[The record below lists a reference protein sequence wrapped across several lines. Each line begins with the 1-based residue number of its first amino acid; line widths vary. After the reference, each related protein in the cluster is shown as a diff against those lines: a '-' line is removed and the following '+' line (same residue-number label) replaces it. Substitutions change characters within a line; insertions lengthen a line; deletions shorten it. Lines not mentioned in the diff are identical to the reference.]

1 MILKIF
7 QQLIRHMPYLNREQI
22 IELIKKKRIY
32 SNKSIAKSQ
41 LQPASLDLTI
51 SDVCYRIKASFIPNK
66 IRISEIIKDLSLSRI
81 NLNKNTLL
89 EKNCI
94 YLCELNEKLNLPEDI
109 MGKSNPK
116 STTGR
121 LDIFTR
127 VITENGKEYDFVNYN
142 YKGKLYL
149 EIIPQSFS
157 IILKKNTSLNQIRF
171 FQGTQIENKIKQIN
185 ISVSIKKNQI
195 TAYKAKKITSAIN
208 LNKINFYKSNKY
220 WEEIVTKENYF
231 IIERDEFYILRS
243 KESIIIKNN
252 QAAELEPFKDSFGN
266 FRVHY
271 AGFFDPGFG
280 NNKLGTPAVLELRA
294 YDTPFI
300 IRDGQLVGQLN
311 YYNIEE
317 INKKTYGAKIKS
329 NYFNQNLKLAKQFR

>member
-1 MILKIF
+1 
-7 QQLIRHMPYLNREQI
+7 MPYLNRKQI
-22 IELIKKKRIY
+22 LDLVKKKQIY
-32 SNKSIAKSQ
+32 SDISIINSQ
-41 LQPASLDLTI
+41 IQPASLDLTL
-51 SDVCYRIKASFIPNK
+51 SHRCYRIKASFIPNNIK
-66 IRISEIIKDLSLSRI
+66 ISKVIKELSLTKI
-81 NLNKNTLL
+81 DLNQNRLL

-94 YLCELNEKLNLPEDI
+94 YLCELNERLKLPHDV

-127 VITENGKEYDFVNYN
+127 VITENGKEYDYVNYN
-142 YKGKLYL
+142 YNGKLYL

-171 FQGTQIENKIKQIN
+171 FQGSNIENKIKQIN

-195 TAYKAKKITSAIN
+195 TAYKAKKITSAVD
-208 LNKINFYKSNKY
+208 LNKINFYKSDKY
-220 WEEIVTKENYF
+220 WDKIIPEDNYF

-243 KESIIIKNN
+243 KEAIIIKNN

-280 NNKLGTPAVLELRA
+280 NNKSGTPAVLELRA

-311 YYNIEE
+311 YYIIDE
-317 INKKTYGAKIKS
+317 IKKQSYGKNIKS
-329 NYFNQNLKLAKQFR
+329 NYFNQNLKLAKQFK

>member
-1 MILKIF
+1 MS
-7 QQLIRHMPYLNREQI
+7 YLNREQI
-22 IELIKKKRIY
+22 IKLIKRKHIYSEELIKKKQI
-32 SNKSIAKSQ
+32 
-41 LQPASLDLTI
+41 QPASLDLTL
-51 SDVCYRIKASFIPNK
+51 SNKCYRIKASFIPNNIK
-66 IRISEIIKDLSLSRI
+66 ISKVIKELALTKIDISK
-81 NLNKNTLL
+81 KTLL

-94 YLCELNEKLNLPEDI
+94 YLCELNEKLRLPKDI
-109 MGKSNPK
+109 KGKSNPK

-142 YKGKLYL
+142 YQGKLFL

-157 IILKKNTSLNQIRF
+157 IILKKNISLNQIRF
-171 FQGTQIENKIKQIN
+171 FQQSNKDFKLKQIDL
-185 ISVSIKKNQI
+185 SVSIKRNQI
-195 TAYKAKKITSAIN
+195 TAYKAKKITSAID
-208 LNKINFYKSNKY
+208 LNKINFYNSEKY
-220 WEEIVTKENYF
+220 WEKIIPQNNNF

-243 KESIIIKNN
+243 KERIKIKND

-311 YYNIEE
+311 YYEIEK
-317 INKKTYGAKIKS
+317 ISCDSYGNKIKS
-329 NYFNQNLKLAKQFR
+329 NYHNQDLKLAKQFK

>member
-1 MILKIF
+1 
-7 QQLIRHMPYLNREQI
+7 MPYLNRDQI
-22 IELIKKKRIY
+22 IELIKNKRVILNTSKY
-32 SNKSIAKSQ
+32 TKQI
-41 LQPASLDLTI
+41 QPASLDLTI
-51 SDVCYRIKASFIPNK
+51 SNECYRIKASFLPNNIK
-66 IRISEIIKDLSLSRI
+66 ISKVIEELSLAKF

-94 YLCELNEKLNLPEDI
+94 YLCLLNEKLKLPNNI
-109 MGKSNPK
+109 KGKSNPK

-127 VITENGKEYDFVNYN
+127 LITENGKEYDLVDYN
-142 YKGKLYL
+142 YKGKLYI

-157 IILKKNTSLNQIRF
+157 IILKKNISLNQIRF
-171 FQGTQIENKIKQIN
+171 FKGSDFENKIKQTKIN
-185 ISVSIKKNQI
+185 VSIKKNQI
-195 TAYKAKKITSAIN
+195 SAYKAKKITSAID
-208 LNKINFYKSNKY
+208 LNKINFYKSEKY
-220 WEEIVTKENYF
+220 WEKIIPKNNYF
-231 IIERDEFYILRS
+231 IIEKNEFYILRS
-243 KESIIIKNN
+243 KESIKIKND

-280 NNKLGTPAVLELRA
+280 DKRFGTPAVLELRA

-311 YYNIEE
+311 YHAIKE
-317 INKKTYGAKIKS
+317 IQKLSYGTKINS
-329 NYFNQNLKLAKQFR
+329 NYHNQNLKLAKQFK

>member
-1 MILKIF
+1 
-7 QQLIRHMPYLNREQI
+7 MPYLNREQI
-22 IELIKKKRIY
+22 LTLIKKKKIY
-32 SNKSIAKSQ
+32 SNKPLTSNQ
-41 LQPASLDLTI
+41 LQPASLDLTL
-51 SDVCYRIKASFIPNK
+51 SDRCYRIKSSFIPNDIK
-66 IRISEIIKDLSLSRI
+66 ISEVIKELSLFKI
-81 NLNKNTLL
+81 NLNQNTLL

-94 YLCELNEKLNLPEDI
+94 YLCELNEKLNLPNNI

-127 VITENGKEYDFVNYN
+127 VITENGRECDYINYN
-142 YKGKLYL
+142 YNGKLYL

-171 FQGTQIENKIKQIN
+171 FQGSNINDKIKQIN
-185 ISVSIKKNQI
+185 ISVSIKRSQI
-195 TAYKAKKITSAIN
+195 TAYKAKKITSAID
-208 LNKINFYKSNKY
+208 LNKINFYKLERY
-220 WEEIVTKENYF
+220 WEKIIPEDNYF

-243 KESIIIKNN
+243 KEKIIIKNN
-252 QAAELEPFKDSFGN
+252 QAAELEPYKDSFGN

-311 YYNIEE
+311 YYGIEE
-317 INKKTYGAKIKS
+317 IKKKSYGINIKS
-329 NYFNQNLKLAKQFR
+329 NYFNQNLKLAKQFK

>member
-1 MILKIF
+1 MS
-7 QQLIRHMPYLNREQI
+7 YLNREQI
-22 IELIKKKRIY
+22 KTLIKSGQIY
-32 SNKSIAKSQ
+32 SNKSINKNQ
-41 LQPASLDLTI
+41 IQPASLDLTL
-51 SDVCYRIKASFIPNK
+51 SDKCYRIKASFIPNNIK
-66 IRISEIIKDLSLSRI
+66 ISNVIKELSLSRV
-81 NLNKNTLL
+81 NLNINTLL

-94 YLCELNEKLNLPEDI
+94 YLCELNEKLKLPKDI

-127 VITENGKEYDFVNYN
+127 VITENGKEYDNIKYN

-157 IILKKNTSLNQIRF
+157 IIVKRNISLNQLRF
-171 FQGTQIENKIKQIN
+171 FKGSNEKNSIKKIN
-185 ISVSIKKNQI
+185 ISVAIKKNSI
-195 TAYKAKKITSAIN
+195 SAYKAKKITSAID

-220 WEEIVTKENYF
+220 WEKIIPKDNYF

-243 KESIIIKNN
+243 KESIKIKNN
-252 QAAELEPFKDSFGN
+252 QAAELEPFNDSFGN

-280 NNKLGTPAVLELRA
+280 NNRLGTPAVLELRA

-311 YYNIEE
+311 YYQIDE
-317 INKKTYGAKIKS
+317 IKNQSYGSKINS
-329 NYFNQNLKLAKQFR
+329 NYFNQNLKLAKQFK

>member
-1 MILKIF
+1 
-7 QQLIRHMPYLNREQI
+7 MPYLNREQI
-22 IELIKKKRIY
+22 LALIKKKQIY
-32 SNKSIAKSQ
+32 SKRSFINNQI
-41 LQPASLDLTI
+41 QPASLDLTL
-51 SDVCYRIKASFIPNK
+51 SDKCYRIKASFIPNN
-66 IRISEIIKDLSLSRI
+66 IEISKVIKELSLTYI
-81 NLNKNTLL
+81 DLNKNTLL

-94 YLCELNEKLNLPEDI
+94 YLCELNEKLSLPDDI

-127 VITENGKEYDFVNYN
+127 VITENGKEYDYVNYN

-171 FQGTQIENKIKQIN
+171 FRGSNVDERIQQIK

-195 TAYKAKKITSAIN
+195 TAYKAKKITSAID
-208 LNKINFYKSNKY
+208 LNKINFYKPDKY
-220 WEEIVTKENYF
+220 WEKIIPEDNYF
-231 IIERDEFYILRS
+231 IIEKDEFYILRS
-243 KESIIIKNN
+243 KEAITIKNN

-280 NNKLGTPAVLELRA
+280 NNKSGTPAVLELRA

-311 YYNIEE
+311 YYNI
-317 INKKTYGAKIKS
+317 NKIKKESYGVKIKS
-329 NYFNQNLKLAKQFR
+329 NYYNQNLKLAKQFK

>member
-1 MILKIF
+1 
-7 QQLIRHMPYLNREQI
+7 MPYLNREQI
-22 IELIKKKRIY
+22 LALIEKKHIYSDKSLIKNQI
-32 SNKSIAKSQ
+32 
-41 LQPASLDLTI
+41 QPASLDLTL
-51 SDVCYRIKASFIPNK
+51 SDKCHRIKASFIPNNIK
-66 IRISEIIKDLSLSRI
+66 ISKVIKELSLSKI
-81 NLNKNTLL
+81 DLNQNTLL

-94 YLCELNEKLNLPEDI
+94 YLCELNEKLNLPNNI

-127 VITENGKEYDFVNYN
+127 VITENGKEYDLIH
-142 YKGKLYL
+142 YKYTGKLYL

-157 IILKKNTSLNQIRF
+157 IIIKKNTSLNQIRF
-171 FQGTQIENKIKQIN
+171 FQGANIESKFKQIN
-185 ISVSIKKNQI
+185 ISVSIKKNQV
-195 TAYKAKKITSAIN
+195 TAYKAKKITSAID
-208 LNKINFYKSNKY
+208 LNKINFYKVSKY
-220 WEEIVTKENYF
+220 WEEIIPEDNYF

-243 KESIIIKNN
+243 KESIIVKNN

-280 NNKLGTPAVLELRA
+280 NSKSGTPAVLELRA

-311 YYNIEE
+311 YYE
-317 INKKTYGAKIKS
+317 IDEIKKETYGLSIKS
-329 NYFNQNLKLAKQFR
+329 NYSNQNLKLAKQFK

>member
-1 MILKIF
+1 
-7 QQLIRHMPYLNREQI
+7 MPYLNRDQI
-22 IELIKKKRIY
+22 LTLVKKKYIY
-32 SNKSIAKSQ
+32 SNKSITSNQ
-41 LQPASLDLTI
+41 IQPASLDLTL
-51 SDVCYRIKASFIPNK
+51 SDKCYRIKASFIPNK
-66 IRISEIIKDLSLSRI
+66 IKISNVIKELSLTKI
-81 NLNKNTLL
+81 NLNQNTLL
-89 EKNCI
+89 ERNCI
-94 YLCELNEKLNLPEDI
+94 YLCELNEKLSLPVDI

-127 VITENGKEYDFVNYN
+127 VITENGKEYDYVNFN

-157 IILKKNTSLNQIRF
+157 IILKKNISLNQIRF
-171 FQGTQIENKIKQIN
+171 FQGTNIDKKIKQIK
-185 ISVSIKKNQI
+185 ISVSIKKNKI
-195 TAYKAKKITSAIN
+195 TAYKAKKITSAID
-208 LNKINFYKSNKY
+208 LNKINFYKSEKY
-220 WEEIVTKENYF
+220 WEKIIPKENYF

-243 KESIIIKNN
+243 KESIIIKND

-280 NNKLGTPAVLELRA
+280 NNKSGTPAVLELRA

-311 YYNIEE
+311 YYNIDK
-317 INKKTYGAKIKS
+317 IKKKSYGIKIKS
-329 NYFNQNLKLAKQFR
+329 NYFNQDLKLAKQFK

>member
-1 MILKIF
+1 
-7 QQLIRHMPYLNREQI
+7 MPYLNREQI
-22 IELIKKKRIY
+22 LTFIKKKHIY
-32 SNKSIAKSQ
+32 SNNSHINKQ
-41 LQPASLDLTI
+41 LQPASLDL
-51 SDVCYRIKASFIPNK
+51 SLSSKCYRIKASFIPNNIK
-66 IRISEIIKDLSLSRI
+66 ISKVIKELSLTEIDLSQ
-81 NLNKNTLL
+81 NTLL

-94 YLCELNEKLNLPEDI
+94 YLCELNESLNLPHDV

-127 VITENGKEYDFVNYN
+127 VITENGKEYDYINYN

-157 IILKKNTSLNQIRF
+157 IILKKNTSLNQLRF
-171 FQGTQIENKIKQIN
+171 FQGSNIDRKIKQIK

-208 LNKINFYKSNKY
+208 LNKINFYKSDKY
-220 WEEIVTKENYF
+220 WEEIIPVDNFF
-231 IIERDEFYILRS
+231 IIEKDEFYILRS
-243 KESIIIKNN
+243 KESIKIKND

-280 NNKLGTPAVLELRA
+280 NNKNGTPAVLELRA

-311 YYNIEE
+311 YYE
-317 INKKTYGAKIKS
+317 IDKVKRGSYGINIKS
-329 NYFNQNLKLAKQFR
+329 NYFNQNLKLAKQFK

>member
-1 MILKIF
+1 
-7 QQLIRHMPYLNREQI
+7 MPYLNREQI
-22 IELIKKKRIY
+22 KTLIKSGQIY
-32 SNKSIAKSQ
+32 SNKSINKNQ
-41 LQPASLDLTI
+41 IQPASLDLTL
-51 SDVCYRIKASFIPNK
+51 SDKCYRIKASFIPNNIK
-66 IRISEIIKDLSLSRI
+66 ISNVIKELSLSRV
-81 NLNKNTLL
+81 NLNINTLL

-94 YLCELNEKLNLPEDI
+94 YLCELNEKLNLPKDI

-127 VITENGKEYDFVNYN
+127 VITENGKEYDNIKYN

-157 IILKKNTSLNQIRF
+157 IIVKRNISLNQLRF
-171 FQGTQIENKIKQIN
+171 FKGANEKNRIKKIN
-185 ISVSIKKNQI
+185 ISVAIKKNSI
-195 TAYKAKKITSAIN
+195 SAYKAKKITSAID

-220 WEEIVTKENYF
+220 WEKIIPKDNYF

-243 KESIIIKNN
+243 KESIKIKNN

-280 NNKLGTPAVLELRA
+280 NNRLGTPAVLELRA

-311 YYNIEE
+311 YYQIDE
-317 INKKTYGAKIKS
+317 IKNQSYGSKINS
-329 NYFNQNLKLAKQFR
+329 NYFNQNLKLAKQFK

>member
-1 MILKIF
+1 
-7 QQLIRHMPYLNREQI
+7 MPYLNREQI
-22 IELIKKKRIY
+22 KILINKKYIKSKKSLI
-32 SNKSIAKSQ
+32 SNQI
-41 LQPASLDLTI
+41 QPASLDLTL
-51 SDVCYRIKASFIPNK
+51 SEKCYRIKASFIPNNIK
-66 IRISEIIKDLSLSRI
+66 ISTVIKELSLSKI
-81 NLNKNTLL
+81 DLNQNVLL

-94 YLCELNEKLNLPEDI
+94 YLCELNEKLNLPNDI

-127 VITENGKEYDFVNYN
+127 VITENGKEYDYVDYK
-142 YKGKLYL
+142 YKGKLFL

-157 IILKKNTSLNQIRF
+157 ILVKKNISLNQIRF
-171 FQGTQIENKIKQIN
+171 FQGSNIENKMKQIN
-185 ISVSIKKNQI
+185 ISVSIQKNQI
-195 TAYKAKKITSAIN
+195 TAYKAKKITSAID
-208 LNKINFYKSNKY
+208 LNKINFYKSDKY
-220 WEEIVTKENYF
+220 WEKIIPENNYF

-243 KESIIIKNN
+243 KEAIKIKNN

-311 YYNIEE
+311 YYE
-317 INKKTYGAKIKS
+317 INEIKKYSYGNKIKS
-329 NYFNQNLKLAKQFR
+329 NYYNQNLKLAKQFKF

>member
-1 MILKIF
+1 
-7 QQLIRHMPYLNREQI
+7 MPYLNREQI
-22 IELIKKKRIY
+22 LELIKKKQIY
-32 SNKSIAKSQ
+32 SDKTNISNQI
-41 LQPASLDLTI
+41 QPASLDLTL
-51 SDVCYRIKASFIPNK
+51 SKKCYRIKASFIPNNIK
-66 IRISEIIKDLSLSRI
+66 ISDVIKELSLTKIDLSQ
-81 NLNKNTLL
+81 NTLL

-94 YLCELNEKLNLPEDI
+94 YLCELNEKLSLSNDI

-127 VITENGKEYDFVNYN
+127 VITENGKEYDYVNFN

-157 IILKKNTSLNQIRF
+157 IVIKKNASLNQIRF
-171 FQGTQIENKIKQIN
+171 FQGKYIENKIKQIN
-185 ISVSIKKNQI
+185 ISVSIKKNKI
-195 TAYKAKKITSAIN
+195 SAYKAKKITSAID
-208 LNKINFYKSNKY
+208 LNKIKFYRLEKY
-220 WEEIVTKENYF
+220 WEKIIPEDNYF

-243 KESIIIKNN
+243 KEAIKIKNN
-252 QAAELEPFKDSFGN
+252 QAAELEPYKDSFGN

-280 NNKLGTPAVLELRA
+280 NNRSGTPAVLELRA

-311 YYNIEE
+311 YYE
-317 INKKTYGAKIKS
+317 IDEVKKESYGIKIKS
-329 NYFNQNLKLAKQFR
+329 NYFNQNLKLAKQFK

>member
-1 MILKIF
+1 
-7 QQLIRHMPYLNREQI
+7 MPYLNREQI
-22 IELIKKKRIY
+22 LALINEKQIN
-32 SNKSIAKSQ
+32 SNRSINSIQ
-41 LQPASLDLTI
+41 IQPASLDLTL
-51 SDVCYRIKASFIPNK
+51 SDKCYRIKASFIPNNLK
-66 IRISEIIKDLSLSRI
+66 ISEVIKELSLTKI
-81 NLNKNTLL
+81 DLNKNTLL

-94 YLCELNEKLNLPEDI
+94 YLCELNERLSLPNNI

-127 VITENGKEYDFVNYN
+127 IITEKGKEYDNVNYN

-171 FQGTQIENKIKQIN
+171 FKGSNIEEKTKQIN
-185 ISVSIKKNQI
+185 ISVSIKRNQI
-195 TAYKAKKITSAIN
+195 TAYKAKKITSAID
-208 LNKINFYKSNKY
+208 LNKINFYKSKKY
-220 WEEIVTKENYF
+220 WEEIIPEDNYF

-243 KESIIIKNN
+243 KEAIRIKNN

-311 YYNIEE
+311 YYNIDK
-317 INKKTYGAKIKS
+317 IKKESYGKSIKS
-329 NYFNQNLKLAKQFR
+329 NYFNQNLKLAKQFK

>member
-1 MILKIF
+1 
-7 QQLIRHMPYLNREQI
+7 MPYLNREQI
-22 IELIKKKRIY
+22 LALIDNKHIYSDRSLIKNQI
-32 SNKSIAKSQ
+32 
-41 LQPASLDLTI
+41 QPASLDLTL
-51 SDVCYRIKASFIPNK
+51 SDKCYRIKASFIPNNIK
-66 IRISEIIKDLSLSRI
+66 ISKVIRELSLSKI
-81 NLNKNTLL
+81 DLNKNTLL

-94 YLCELNEKLNLPEDI
+94 YLCELNEKLNLPNNI

-127 VITENGKEYDFVNYN
+127 VITENGKEYDFIN
-142 YKGKLYL
+142 YKYRGKLYL

-157 IILKKNTSLNQIRF
+157 IIIKKNTSLNQIRF
-171 FQGTQIENKIKQIN
+171 FQGSNIESKFKQIN
-185 ISVSIKKNQI
+185 ISVSIKKNQV
-195 TAYKAKKITSAIN
+195 TAYKAKKITSAID
-208 LNKINFYKSNKY
+208 LNKINFYKVSKY
-220 WEEIVTKENYF
+220 WEEIIPEDNYF

-243 KESIIIKNN
+243 KESIIVKNN

-280 NNKLGTPAVLELRA
+280 NSKSGTPAVLELRA

-311 YYNIEE
+311 YYE
-317 INKKTYGAKIKS
+317 IDEIKKETYGLSIKS
-329 NYFNQNLKLAKQFR
+329 NYSNQNLKLAKQFK

>member
-1 MILKIF
+1 MS
-7 QQLIRHMPYLNREQI
+7 YLNREQI
-22 IELIKKKRIY
+22 KTLIKSGQIY
-32 SNKSIAKSQ
+32 SNKSINKNQ
-41 LQPASLDLTI
+41 IQPASLDLTL
-51 SDVCYRIKASFIPNK
+51 SDKCYRIKASFIPNNIK
-66 IRISEIIKDLSLSRI
+66 ISNVIKELSLSKV
-81 NLNKNTLL
+81 NLNINTLL

-94 YLCELNEKLNLPEDI
+94 YLCELNEKLKLPKDI

-127 VITENGKEYDFVNYN
+127 VITENGKEYDNIKYN

-157 IILKKNTSLNQIRF
+157 IIIKRNISLNQLRF
-171 FQGTQIENKIKQIN
+171 FKGSNEKNRIKKIN
-185 ISVSIKKNQI
+185 ISVAIKKNSI
-195 TAYKAKKITSAIN
+195 SAYKAKKITSAID

-220 WEEIVTKENYF
+220 WEKIIPKNNYF

-243 KESIIIKNN
+243 KESIKIKNN
-252 QAAELEPFKDSFGN
+252 QAAELEPFNDSFGN

-280 NNKLGTPAVLELRA
+280 NNRLGTPAVLELRA

-311 YYNIEE
+311 YYQIDE
-317 INKKTYGAKIKS
+317 IKNQSYGSKINS
-329 NYFNQNLKLAKQFR
+329 NYFNQNLKLAKQFK

>member
-1 MILKIF
+1 
-7 QQLIRHMPYLNREQI
+7 MPYLNREQI
-22 IELIKKKRIY
+22 LALIENKHIYSDKSLIKNQI
-32 SNKSIAKSQ
+32 
-41 LQPASLDLTI
+41 QPASLDLTL
-51 SDVCYRIKASFIPNK
+51 SDKCYRIKASFIPNNIK
-66 IRISEIIKDLSLSRI
+66 ISKVIKELSLSKI
-81 NLNKNTLL
+81 DLNQNTLL

-94 YLCELNEKLNLPEDI
+94 YLCELNEKLNLPSNI

-127 VITENGKEYDFVNYN
+127 VITENGKEYDFINYK

-157 IILKKNTSLNQIRF
+157 IIIKKNTSLNQIRF
-171 FQGTQIENKIKQIN
+171 FQGPNIENKFKLIN
-185 ISVSIKKNQI
+185 ISVSIKKNQV
-195 TAYKAKKITSAIN
+195 TAYKAKKITSAID
-208 LNKINFYKSNKY
+208 LNKINFYKVSKY
-220 WEEIVTKENYF
+220 WEEIIPEDNYF

-243 KESIIIKNN
+243 KESIIVKNN

-280 NNKLGTPAVLELRA
+280 NSKSGTPAVLELRA

-311 YYNIEE
+311 YYE
-317 INKKTYGAKIKS
+317 IDEIKKETYGLSIKS
-329 NYFNQNLKLAKQFR
+329 NYSNQNLKLAKQFK

>member
-1 MILKIF
+1 
-7 QQLIRHMPYLNREQI
+7 MPYLNREQI
-22 IELIKKKRIY
+22 LALINKKKIY
-32 SNKSIAKSQ
+32 SNKSSIRDQ
-41 LQPASLDLTI
+41 IQPASLDLTL
-51 SDVCYRIKASFIPNK
+51 SNKCYRIKASFIPNNIK
-66 IRISEIIKDLSLSRI
+66 ISKVIKELSLTNI
-81 NLNKNTLL
+81 DLNKSSLL

-94 YLCELNEKLNLPEDI
+94 YLCELNERLILPYDI

-127 VITENGKEYDFVNYN
+127 VITESGKEYDYVDYN

-149 EIIPQSFS
+149 EIIPQSFT
-157 IILKKNTSLNQIRF
+157 IIVKKNISLNQIRF
-171 FQGTQIENKIKQIN
+171 FRGKNKDREVKQFN

-195 TAYKAKKITSAIN
+195 TAYKAKKITSAID
-208 LNKINFYKSNKY
+208 LNKVKFYKANKY
-220 WEEIVTKENYF
+220 WEKIIPKENYF
-231 IIERDEFYILRS
+231 IIEKDEFYILRS
-243 KESIIIKNN
+243 KEKIKIKNN

-280 NNKLGTPAVLELRA
+280 NNKYGTPAVLELRA

-311 YYNIEE
+311 YYKIDE
-317 INKKTYGAKIKS
+317 IKNNTYGIKIKS
-329 NYFNQNLKLAKQFR
+329 NYFNQNLKLAKQFK

>member
-1 MILKIF
+1 
-7 QQLIRHMPYLNREQI
+7 MPYLNREQI
-22 IELIKKKRIY
+22 LALIENNHIY
-32 SNKSIAKSQ
+32 SNKSLIKNQ
-41 LQPASLDLTI
+41 IQPASLDLTL
-51 SDVCYRIKASFIPNK
+51 SDKCYRIKASFIPNNIK
-66 IRISEIIKDLSLSRI
+66 ISKVIRELSLSKI
-81 NLNKNTLL
+81 DLNKNTLL

-94 YLCELNEKLNLPEDI
+94 YLCELNEKLNLPNNI

-127 VITENGKEYDFVNYN
+127 VITENGKEYDFIS
-142 YKGKLYL
+142 YKYTGKLYL

-157 IILKKNTSLNQIRF
+157 IIIKKNTSLNQIRF
-171 FQGTQIENKIKQIN
+171 FQGTNIESKFKQIN
-185 ISVSIKKNQI
+185 ISVSIKKNQV
-195 TAYKAKKITSAIN
+195 TAYKAKKITSAID
-208 LNKINFYKSNKY
+208 LNKINFYKVSKY
-220 WEEIVTKENYF
+220 WEEIIPEDNYF

-243 KESIIIKNN
+243 KESIIVKNN

-280 NNKLGTPAVLELRA
+280 NSKTGTPAVLELRA

-311 YYNIEE
+311 YYE
-317 INKKTYGAKIKS
+317 IDEIKKETYGLSIKS
-329 NYFNQNLKLAKQFR
+329 NYSNQNLKLAKQFK